1 MITKEQANLIADET
15 IAQQRRAAAEIKSRR
30 RRRVHFWCQV
40 ADLCSFESEKQLEL
54 FGQAQRLV
62 VKNVYFW
69 MALILFFSCV
79 GYGFY
84 LEFPQSMKFI
94 GAAFPFVYGVAMLI
108 RLPFLRWHLARL
120 VKAEIGR
127 IGAGVK

>member
-1 MITKEQANLIADET
+1 MLTKEQANFMAEEI

-30 RRRVHFWCQV
+30 RRRVHFWYQV
-40 ADLCSFESEKQLEL
+40 ADLRSFESEKQLKL

-62 VKNVYFW
+62 IKNVCCW
-69 MALILFFSCV
+69 MALIAYFSCI

-94 GAAFPFVYGVAMLI
+94 GGAFPFVYFVAMLI

-127 IGAGVK
+127 VGAGVK

>member
-1 MITKEQANLIADET
+1 MLTKDQANLIADET
-15 IAQQRRAAAEIKSRR
+15 MALQRKVADAKKYR
-30 RRRVHFWCQV
+30 RRRVAYWYQV
-40 ADLCSFESEKQLEL
+40 AGLRSLESEKQLEL

-62 VKNVYFW
+62 IKNVYCW
-69 MALILFFSCV
+69 MALIAYFSCV
-79 GYGFY
+79 GCGFY

-94 GAAFPFVYGVAMLI
+94 GAAFLFVYGVAMLI

-127 IGAGVK
+127 IGVGVK